1 MSTAANPQP
10 QTVGTIAAWAK
21 QQGITPSVARRRMK
35 THGIP
40 FTDTGEV
47 DFALASAI
55 SSESLD
61 QDQQKR
67 AQGKKP
73 KTVQNGLGGSIQPV
87 SELGK
92 IRLRR
97 EQVELDELEGKL
109 VRLDAV
115 REYETQMFAKIRSSL
130 LAIGS
135 ELRDDL
141 AEETDPVRVEA
152 IVNTRINQALAK
164 IAEWTPK

>member
-10 QTVGTIAAWAK
+10 QVIGTIAAWAK
-21 QQGITPSVARRRMK
+21 HQGIDVSVAYKRMK
-35 THGIP
+35 KHGIP
-40 FTDTGEV
+40 FTDSGEV
-47 DFALASAI
+47 DFTTADAI
-55 SSESLD
+55 CAVQLD
-61 QDQQKR
+61 QKQSQNAK
-67 AQGKKP
+67 GSKP
-73 KTVQNGLGGSIQPV
+73 TQIPQHVADLGRV
-87 SELGK
+87 
-92 IRLRR
+92 RLRR

-141 AEETDPVRVEA
+141 AEETDPVRVEE
-152 IVNTRINQALAK
+152 IVNTRVNQALAK